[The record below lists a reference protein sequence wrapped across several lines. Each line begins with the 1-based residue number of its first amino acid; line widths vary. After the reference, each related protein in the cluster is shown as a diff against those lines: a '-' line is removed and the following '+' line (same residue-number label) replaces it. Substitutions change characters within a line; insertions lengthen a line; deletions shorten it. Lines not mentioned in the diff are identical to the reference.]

1 MADVQK
7 VQALEK
13 ALNEKVYLVNELNR
27 RKSEDE
33 KELTLLRNE
42 IDKERNKSMADEA
55 TIRKL

>member
-27 RKSEDE
+27 RQSEDE
-33 KELTLLRNE
+33 KELNLLRNE
-42 IDKERNKSMADEA
+42 IDK
-55 TIRKL
+55 